1 MRESEAMVEKTY
13 KDEVIV
19 RCSGG
24 GYYRTRWIPL
34 VSFKSIRLGAYRYQK
49 CPVHGRW
56 ETVGIVDDEDLS
68 PEIIS
73 EADRYPASRI
83 P

>member
-1 MRESEAMVEKTY
+1 MSEKTY
-13 KDEVIV
+13 ADEVIV

-34 VSFKSIRLGAYRYQK
+34 VSFKSIRFGAYRFQH

-56 ETVGIVDDEDLS
+56 EMAGIVEDDDQT

-73 EADRYPASRI
+73 EADKYPASRV

>member
-1 MRESEAMVEKTY
+1 MSEKTY
-13 KDEVIV
+13 ADEVIV
-19 RCSGG
+19 RCSHG

-34 VSFKSIRLGAYRYQK
+34 VSFKSIRLGAHRFQR

-56 ETVGIVDDEDLS
+56 EMASIVDDDVQT
-68 PEIIS
+68 PEILS
-73 EADRYPASRI
+73 EADNYPASRI

>member
-1 MRESEAMVEKTY
+1 MSDKTY
-13 KDEVIV
+13 SDEVIV
-19 RCSGG
+19 RCTQG

-34 VSFKSIRLGAYRYQK
+34 VSFKSIRLGGYRFQR
-49 CPVHGRW
+49 CPIHDKW
-56 ETVGIVDDEDLS
+56 EMAGTVEDEDLT

-73 EADRYPASRI
+73 EADEHPASRI

>member
-1 MRESEAMVEKTY
+1 MTDKTY
-13 KDEVIV
+13 ADDVIV

-24 GYYRTRWIPL
+24 GYYHTRWIPL
-34 VSFKSIRLGAYRYQK
+34 VSFKSIRLGARRFQR
-49 CPVHGRW
+49 CPVHSRW
-56 ETVGIVDDEDLS
+56 EMAGIVEDEDLT

-73 EADRYPASRI
+73 EADKHPASRI

>member
-1 MRESEAMVEKTY
+1 MTAQTF

-19 RCSGG
+19 RCTQG

-34 VSFKSIRLGAYRYQK
+34 ISFKSIRLGAYRYQK
-49 CPVHGRW
+49 CPVHGHW
-56 ETVGIVDDEDLS
+56 EMAGIVDDADLT
-68 PEIIS
+68 PEIRA

>member
-1 MRESEAMVEKTY
+1 MAARTY

-19 RCSGG
+19 HCSGD
-24 GYYRTRWIPL
+24 GYYRTRWIPF
-34 VSFKSIRLGAYRYQK
+34 VSFKSIRFGAYRFQR
-49 CPVHGRW
+49 CPVHDRW
-56 ETVGIVDDEDLS
+56 ELAGIVDDEDLTT
-68 PEIIS
+68 EIRA